1 MRRPGVGDGGGTP
14 VGVNLRDLFPQ
25 HPVPGGWFDGKRIA
39 VDGHNF
45 AYRYLSAFRDRDTGD
60 MMRSRATGRPIG
72 HLLGFTQ
79 LVRHLRERGAEPII
93 VWDGEVHQR
102 KRDTVDERNR
112 LRRGNDLNAS
122 ALEAELRNAT
132 LLGLPAFGAAH
143 RRELA
148 AQVELLEALLPTD
161 PGAAADLEESR
172 RRLEKAA
179 SLTDAQLGAARHVQL
194 EGDLLQARRR
204 VTRVDGQTLTDCSRL
219 FATLGVA
226 VAQAPHD
233 GERYAAALCH
243 AGHADAV
250 ATEDFDALVA
260 GAPVVLRK
268 AGGPDAFLHRLSDLE
283 AHAITREQLRHI
295 AILCGTDFHPGVKGF
310 GAKTAAKLLRTYPD
324 LRVLIAEAE
333 RGGASRHH
341 ELLRA
346 AGLTLA
352 QFDELDAFLADLP
365 ASPPPVAPRDD
376 IGAARDLA
384 DQMGLDFARVRACF
398 C

>member
-1 MRRPGVGDGGGTP
+1 
-14 VGVNLRDLFPQ
+14 
-25 HPVPGGWFDGKRIA
+25 
-39 VDGHNF
+39 
-45 AYRYLSAFRDRDTGD
+45 

-79 LVRHLRERGAEPII
+79 LVRHLRERGAEPIV

-112 LRRGNDLNAS
+112 LRRGNHLNAS
-122 ALEAELRNAT
+122 TLEAELNNAT
-132 LLGLPAFGAAH
+132 LLGLPAFGATH

-148 AQVELLEALLPTD
+148 AQVELLEALLPAD
-161 PGAAADLEESR
+161 PGAAADLAEGR
-172 RRLEKAA
+172 RRLERAA
-179 SLTDAQLGAARHVQL
+179 ALTDAQLGAARHVQL
-194 EGDLLQARRR
+194 EAELLQARRR
-204 VTRVDGQTLTDCSRL
+204 VTQVDGQTLADCSRL
-219 FATLGVA
+219 FAALGVA

-268 AGGPDAFLHRLSDLE
+268 AGSPDAFLHRLSDLDT
-283 AHAITREQLRHI
+283 HAITREQLRHI

-333 RGGASRHH
+333 RGGGSRHH

-346 AGLTLA
+346 AGLTVA
-352 QFDELDAFLADLP
+352 EFDELDAFLADLP
-365 ASPPPVAPRDD
+365 APGPPVAPRDD
-376 IGAARDLA
+376 IGAARDLS

>member
-1 MRRPGVGDGGGTP
+1 

-25 HPVPGGWFDGKRIA
+25 HPVPAGWFDGKRIA

-93 VWDGEVHQR
+93 VWDGEVHHR

-122 ALEAELRNAT
+122 ALEAELNNAT

-148 AQVELLEALLPTD
+148 AQVQLLEGLLPTD
-161 PGAAADLEESR
+161 PEAQADLDEGR

-179 SLTDAQLGAARHVQL
+179 LLTDAQLGAARHVQL
-194 EGDLLQARRR
+194 ESELLQARRR
-204 VTRVDGQTLTDCSRL
+204 VTQVDGQTLADCSRL

-268 AGGPDAFLHRLSDLE
+268 AGSPDAFLHRLSDLE

-310 GAKTAAKLLRTYPD
+310 GAKTAAKLLRSYPD

-333 RGGASRHH
+333 RGGDSRHH
-341 ELLRA
+341 ALLRA
-346 AGLTLA
+346 AGLTVA
-352 QFDELDAFLADLP
+352 QFDELDSFLADLP
-365 ASPPPVAPRDD
+365 APRPPVAPRDD
-376 IGAARDLA
+376 IGAARELS